1 MGFGADIRLKSD
13 RKLGE
18 LLRKVQGEDLI
29 KHGLIPEFVGRLP
42 VTATLE
48 DLDEK
53 ALVRI
58 LTEPKSALAKQY
70 EKLFSLEKVK
80 LKFTDSALAAVA
92 KKSLVQKTGARGLRS
107 ILEEVMLELMYE
119 LPSIKNLKE
128 CIITEE
134 VISGSGDPVFLYER
148 DKGIKSA

>member
-1 MGFGADIRLKSD
+1 MGFGADVKG
-13 RKLGE
+13 KGE
-18 LLRKVQGEDLI
+18 REIGDLLAKIQGKDLI

-42 VTATLE
+42 VLATLN
-48 DLDEK
+48 DLEES

-58 LTEPKSALAKQY
+58 MTEPKNALVKQY

-92 KKSLVQKTGARGLRS
+92 KKSFEQKTGARGLRA
-107 ILEEVMLELMYE
+107 ILEEVMLEVMYE
-119 LPSIKNLKE
+119 IPSLPHLKE

-134 VISGSGDPVFLYER
+134 VISGAGEPNSFV
-148 DKGIKSA
+148 